1 MLHKRKAETF
11 YVHKKIARQ
20 EAKKTKKMAAVCMD
34 FGKNVSLPNITTNDV
49 YYKHQLSMYSF
60 NIHILSLQQSIF
72 YVYNESIAKKG
83 ANEVASF
90 IFHFIVNYLDDN
102 VEELQIFCDSAGGQN
117 KNYTIFRFIH
127 YIVNNQIHGLKNI
140 KITFPVRG
148 HSYLECDKNVGL
160 WKLKE
165 KMETPKDFKS
175 MIKNSRI
182 KPSPFV
188 VVSVSKQIVFN
199 WTHLLSTIYN
209 VRKCPFKTQ
218 PIKEIIA
225 SSTEPRQLKWRET
238 YNGPMFSNAIKKPDK
253 GLSKASTLKKGE
265 FELPT
270 RRYLGIF

>member
-1 MLHKRKAETF
+1 M
-11 YVHKKIARQ
+11 
-20 EAKKTKKMAAVCMD
+20 
-34 FGKNVSLPNITTNDV
+34 
-49 YYKHQLSMYSF
+49 
-60 NIHILSLQQSIF
+60 
-72 YVYNESIAKKG
+72 
-83 ANEVASF
+83 
-90 IFHFIVNYLDDN
+90 NYLDDD

-199 WTHLLSTIYN
+199 WTNLLNTIYN

-225 SSTEPRQLKWRET
+225 SSTEPRQLKWRDT
-238 YNGPMFSNAIKKPDK
+238 YNGPMFSNVIKKPEK

-270 RRYLGIF
+270 RCYSGIF